1 MNDSVAHERDDS
13 VPSNLK
19 MKKAHQWNEM
29 TNMQCLCSWVDTSVD
44 CLRLCAYSIF
54 ESVASARDI
63 FSPDDSVLVQLT
75 V

>member
-1 MNDSVAHERDDS
+1 VNDSVAHERDDS
-13 VPSNLK
+13 VPSNLE

-29 TNMQCLCSWVDTSVD
+29 TNMQCFCSWVDTSVD
-44 CLRLCAYSIF
+44 RLRLCTYSIF
-54 ESVASARDI
+54 KSVASARDI